1 MLGQGAWG
9 SAKKCP
15 LPGVPYSGKKLY
27 FGYHWNRIMS
37 RTFWRISTS
46 LCVGQINE
54 TGQPR
59 KTVEEENQVTS
70 LP

>member
-1 MLGQGAWG
+1 MLGHGALG

-37 RTFWRISTS
+37 RTFWEIPCPHALGRSRK
-46 LCVGQINE
+46 LGNFEKCLPE
-54 TGQPR
+54 TIEMEVPG
-59 KTVEEENQVTS
+59 
-70 LP
+70 